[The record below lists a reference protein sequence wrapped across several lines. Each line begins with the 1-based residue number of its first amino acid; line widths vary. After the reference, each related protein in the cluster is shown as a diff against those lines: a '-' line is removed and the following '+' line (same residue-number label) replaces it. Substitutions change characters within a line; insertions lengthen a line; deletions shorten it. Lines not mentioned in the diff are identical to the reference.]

1 MKLIKLL
8 YIKYCISFAI
18 CLISSFVIFFIFSL
32 LGNLNEDYLFNTIM
46 NLSLLNS
53 IQILVY
59 VPAFVFLISVILF
72 SIFLRSKNEIIIIKS
87 YMDMKKILYF
97 FLPLVLIFSI
107 FEINKK
113 EIAVFFENNKA
124 KLIDENNEPIAK
136 ILIQEEN
143 KTKTYIVLEN
153 FSTKSLENNEY
164 REYKIINNKIYE
176 ALFSDN
182 VEIFNNTLIA
192 KSYVRYTNDLIEEYE
207 TQKNININFSDL
219 IDQSSIVKDIS
230 VNSSFILNIKLI
242 NLSIFFILFFY
253 FIFLIFYSKK
263 FVNKKENLL
272 SPIFICVILLLYSF
286 FIFNNSLSIFK
297 QEFELLA
304 SMIIGMTILR
314 LVLNE

>member
-143 KTKTYIVLEN
+143 KTKTYTVLEN
-153 FSTKSLENNEY
+153 FSTKNLENNEY

-207 TQKNININFSDL
+207 TQKNINIKFSDL
-219 IDQSSIVKDIS
+219 IDQNSIVKDIS
-230 VNSSFILNIKLI
+230 VNSSFIINIKLI
-242 NLSIFFILFFY
+242 NLFIFFILFFY

>member
-1 MKLIKLL
+1 
-8 YIKYCISFAI
+8 
-18 CLISSFVIFFIFSL
+18 
-32 LGNLNEDYLFNTIM
+32 
-46 NLSLLNS
+46 
-53 IQILVY
+53 
-59 VPAFVFLISVILF
+59 
-72 SIFLRSKNEIIIIKS
+72 
-87 YMDMKKILYF
+87 MKKILYF

-113 EIAVFFENNKA
+113 EIAVFLDNNKA

-143 KTKTYIVLEN
+143 KTKTYKVLEN
-153 FSTKSLENNEY
+153 FSIKSLESKEY

-192 KSYVRYTNDLIEEYE
+192 KSYLRYTNDLIEEFE

-230 VNSSFILNIKLI
+230 VNKKFVVDVKLI

-253 FIFLIFYSKK
+253 FIFLIFYNKK
-263 FVNKKENLL
+263 FVNRKENLL

>member
-32 LGNLNEDYLFNTIM
+32 LGNLNENYLFNTIM

-113 EIAVFFENNKA
+113 EIAVFLDNNKA

-143 KTKTYIVLEN
+143 KTKTYKVLEN
-153 FSTKSLENNEY
+153 FSIKSLESKEY

-192 KSYVRYTNDLIEEYE
+192 KSYLRYTNDLIEEFE

-230 VNSSFILNIKLI
+230 VNKKFVVDVKLI

-253 FIFLIFYSKK
+253 FIFLIFYNKK
-263 FVNKKENLL
+263 FVNRKENLL

-304 SMIIGMTILR
+304 SMIIGMTVLR